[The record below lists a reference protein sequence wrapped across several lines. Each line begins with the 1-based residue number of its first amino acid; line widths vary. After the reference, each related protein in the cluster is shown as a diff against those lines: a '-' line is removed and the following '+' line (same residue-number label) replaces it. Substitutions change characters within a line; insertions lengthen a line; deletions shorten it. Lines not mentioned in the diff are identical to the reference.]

1 METIV
6 VVVVVSGGYFANQ
19 GRPLNGVKRVVEVR
33 SDGERFP
40 RAKNHRTSG
49 RESFDHSVTRN
60 ADWRLSK
67 AFIGPGVVQL
77 HYKQASVDGA
87 PVDDVFC
94 FDEMTMKGRYLV
106 LANE

>member
-40 RAKNHRTSG
+40 RAENHRTTG
-49 RESFDHSVTRN
+49 REGLDHSVTRN
-60 ADWRLSK
+60 ADRRLSK

-77 HYKQASVDGA
+77 HY
-87 PVDDVFC
+87 
-94 FDEMTMKGRYLV
+94 
-106 LANE
+106 